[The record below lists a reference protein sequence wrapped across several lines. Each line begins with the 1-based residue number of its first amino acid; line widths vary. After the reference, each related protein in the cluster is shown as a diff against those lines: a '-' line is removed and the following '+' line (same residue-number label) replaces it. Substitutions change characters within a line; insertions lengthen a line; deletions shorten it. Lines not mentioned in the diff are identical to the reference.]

1 MSTVSTTTFWGS
13 LSGAQRIGLGVGAA
27 AIVALSLGI
36 GVWAMRDVYVPLASN
51 LGTDRLLSL
60 GQQLD
65 AQKVPSRV
73 SEDGTAVEVPQA
85 FLAKAR
91 LAAASADVRAGGNVG
106 LEIFSDAD
114 FSMTDFA
121 QKVNYQRALQGEL
134 ARTILSLDGVR
145 SARVHIVLAES
156 GILRRSGT
164 KASAAV
170 FISTA
175 DGRALTGVQVRGIQ
189 RLVASSV
196 PEISTE
202 AVTVLN
208 DSGASLTKGNA
219 ATDLIDHDHLVLK
232 REVDEYLRLKLHRLL
247 QDLAPNAQV
256 TTSVDASL
264 DMKQLRTVTDQPI
277 AAPQADGNERAAGVM
292 VRERQRQRTG
302 GPAQGGSSAEPGDD
316 SSFEYDYKV
325 GNRSEQSVSMPGAIR
340 RLSVSV
346 AMRNGP
352 PDLSSSAL
360 EQLVANAVGLDR
372 GRGDTA
378 SVVVLAA
385 AAKGSERLEETWV
398 PSSAAPTAANERA
411 SARSEPL
418 GPTAD
423 SVPSSQLLAIG
434 GSAALVLAGIVL
446 MVLAQRRKAR
456 ARQVEETTARVRR
469 WLDASQ

>member
-1 MSTVSTTTFWGS
+1 MNTVSTTTFWGS
-13 LSGAQRIGLGVGAA
+13 LSGGQRIGLGVGAV
-27 AIVALSLGI
+27 AIVALSVGI
-36 GVWAMRDVYVPLASN
+36 GIWAMRDVYVPLASN

-65 AQKVPSRV
+65 AQKIPSRV

-85 FLAKAR
+85 SLAKAR

-134 ARTILSLDGVR
+134 ARTIQSLDGVR

-170 FISTA
+170 FISTV
-175 DGRALTGVQVRGIQ
+175 DSRALTGVQVRGIQ

-196 PEISTE
+196 PEISAE

-208 DSGASLTKGNA
+208 DSGASLTKGSA

-247 QDLAPNAQV
+247 QDLAPNAQI
-256 TTSVDASL
+256 TTSVDALL

-302 GPAQGGSSAEPGDD
+302 GPTQGGASAEPSDD

-352 PDLSSSAL
+352 ADLGAGAL
-360 EQLVANAVGLDR
+360 EQLVANAIGLDR
-372 GRGDTA
+372 SRGDTA
-378 SVVVLAA
+378 SVVVLAPSAKA
-385 AAKGSERLEETWV
+385 AERLEETWI
-398 PSSAAPTAANERA
+398 PTSAARVPPKDGA
-411 SARSEPL
+411 SAPSEPATL
-418 GPTAD
+418 TAD
-423 SVPSSQLLAIG
+423 PTPSASLLAVG
-434 GSAALVLAGIVL
+434 GVASLVLAGIAL
-446 MVLAQRRKAR
+446 MVLARRRKAR